1 MSQDGQSCLA
11 NPIYQPMI
19 CAACAPYQG
28 FSTLVFPYIFQ
39 DSYQV
44 TSSLWDYETKHL
56 NCLNYPACGTWLWQT
71 CDINILCHLKQVTG
85 HFWASVPLIIK
96 AKA

>member
-1 MSQDGQSCLA
+1 MSQDGQRCLA

-28 FSTLVFPYIFQ
+28 FSTLIFSYILQ

-44 TSSLWDYETKHL
+44 TSNKTLR
-56 NCLNYPACGTWLWQT
+56 
-71 CDINILCHLKQVTG
+71 
-85 HFWASVPLIIK
+85 
-96 AKA
+96 